1 MDLVAS
7 IRTEY
12 HRYRRLTE
20 LALEQVSDEQL
31 SHRESDESNSIAIIL
46 RHLSGNLRSRFTDFL
61 TSDGEKP
68 WRARDEEFEPPEGGR
83 DALMQRWTDAWDVVE
98 QSLRDVEAAGPD
110 AMGRTVYI
118 RGVGLSVQDAY
129 LRSIAHVAYHTGQ
142 IVWLAREYAGPAWR
156 TLSIPRGGSAAYAAN
171 PTNEKSPDPPRAA

>member
-83 DALMQRWTDAWDVVE
+83 DALMQQWTDAWDVVE

>member
-1 MDLVAS
+1 MDLVHS

-12 HRYRRLTE
+12 HRYRRMCE
-20 LALEQVSDEQL
+20 LALEQVSDADLAYRPSE
-31 SHRESDESNSIAIIL
+31 ESNSLAIIV

-83 DALMQRWTDAWDVVE
+83 DQLMVRWGEAWDVVD
-98 QSLRDVEAAGPD
+98 QSLRDVEDAGPD
-110 AMGRTVYI
+110 VMARTVHI
-118 RGVGLSVQDAY
+118 RGQGLSVQDAY

-142 IVWLAREYAGPAWR
+142 IVWLARECAGPAWR
-156 TLSIPRGGSAAYAAN
+156 TLSIPRGGSAAYAAA
-171 PTNEKSPDPPRAA
+171 PTREKSPDGLPAR